1 MPKQNEVTFS
11 DRDDLLVLLF
21 AVLDALGAIARRM
34 HPSGLGGLVATLTDR
49 DEALRSA
56 VKAMDAAAGVDA
68 AAWTAHQASWEQLR
82 LASSLALQAC
92 DALRGAVNS
101 ANPMREAYRALR
113 RYSRALEALA
123 GLAETVPAVGRYL
136 LEPGFRDDPE
146 RLGWLAAPPN
156 PDTGVFHFGNQT
168 DERGGFSVYVPP
180 WYEPARPHPVV
191 MALHGGAGHGRLFL
205 WNWVPEARTRRL
217 IVIAPTAIGDTWAL
231 MEPEIDSRNLLDI
244 LTQVRGRWN
253 IDASH
258 MLLTGMSDGGTF
270 TLVSGL
276 EEASPFTHLA
286 PVAAAFHPLLL
297 TMSDPRRLTGLPIYL
312 VHGAMD
318 WMFPVDI
325 ARTAYRTLQAAG
337 ATIVYR
343 ELADLSHAYPRDE
356 QGAILDWLL
365 DPRSHST
372 GQ

>member
-1 MPKQNEVTFS
+1 MPNQNEVTLPGQN
-11 DRDDLLVLLF
+11 DVLVLLF

-34 HPSGLGGLVATLTDR
+34 HPAGLGGLVATLTDR

-56 VKAMDAAAGVDA
+56 EQAMDVAAGADSGAWA
-68 AAWTAHQASWEQLR
+68 ADQALREQIR
-82 LASSLALQAC
+82 LTSSLALQAC
-92 DALRGAVNS
+92 DALRGAVDS

-113 RYSRALEALA
+113 RYSRAQEALT

-146 RLGWLAAPPN
+146 RLEWLAAPPN

-191 MALHGGAGHGRLFL
+191 VALHGGAGHGRLFL

-231 MEPEIDSRNLLDI
+231 MEPEIDSKNLLDI

-253 IDASH
+253 VDASH

-276 EEASPFTHLA
+276 DAASPITHLA

-325 ARTAYRTLQAAG
+325 ARTAYRALKAAG
-337 ATIVYR
+337 AAIVYR

-356 QGAILDWLL
+356 QGAMLDWLL
-365 DPRSHST
+365 PMNPRS
-372 GQ
+372 Q